1 MKLWRIFRLKK
12 KKLRLLSRVEVVFMP
27 SEKVPVDKIT
37 GIRNQIIIF
46 HDDFITLDGKKYMI
60 TLLSYLQ
67 LMDLCNRNNH
77 PVPDLF
83 INLMP
88 IIINH
93 PNIVFNIEIKSNLLN
108 NYQILSYLF
117 KHIPENI
124 LRNQCIISS
133 FNFLLLYQLRFLFFY
148 NGPIA
153 IILADTNCTD

>member
-1 MKLWRIFRLKK
+1 MLYHKIRNKNPIFYFGHRGAPNLYRENSIESIRQSIN
-12 KKLRLLSRVEVVFMP
+12 LGCDGVEL
-27 SEKVPVDKIT
+27 DIQIT
-37 GIRNQIIIF
+37 HDNQIIIF
-46 HDDFITLDGKKYMI
+46 HDDFIILDGKKYMI
-60 TLLSYLQ
+60 SLLSYLQ

-133 FNFLLLYQLRFLFFY
+133 FNFLLLYQLRF
-148 NGPIA
+148 
-153 IILADTNCTD
+153 